1 MDKFRKGNKMDIKK
15 HKSYMEFYYKILS
28 FNDFGE
34 FRKYLK
40 FHYWYY
46 QNSPKEIQTQ
56 IDKIYKDLKEKYL
69 SQKNKGVL

>member
-1 MDKFRKGNKMDIKK
+1 MDIKK

-46 QNSPKEIQTQ
+46 QNSSKEIQTQ
-56 IDKIYKDLKEKYL
+56 IDKIYKDLKDKYL